1 MLSDA
6 TNPQAFAIS
15 GSEPPAPTY
24 TLYDSNAVAIA
35 SFLGG
40 PIPGTVL
47 MAINYRRLG
56 QARYAALA
64 MLAGLSTITIGV
76 LFHSLF
82 PHSTSIALGVS
93 LGAATWRV
101 AEKLQGPAVGE
112 HVNRGGPLGSGWVG
126 GILGTAFMLFVLALI
141 FLPGIINPKVTV
153 ATNLEIY
160 YSQSATRQDAQ
171 ALGDSLT
178 QVGFTPATKASIFL
192 SKNKN
197 DGTVL
202 SFVLQDGFWDRP
214 GVVWSFENIGRGV
227 APAIGGLPLKVRLI
241 NNKKEVKRE
250 FVIGQATFGKDN
262 VYYLGSATEAEASAL
277 GQSLKSSGY
286 FIDKGFDVFLSKQN
300 GDTTVTF
307 VASRGWDQPAQLA
320 SYNAMVREAA
330 PAIGGLPVQVRVAD
344 TNLEPRNEMAVK

>member
-82 PHSTSIALGVS
+82 PHSTSIAL
-93 LGAATWRV
+93 
-101 AEKLQGPAVGE
+101 
-112 HVNRGGPLGSGWVG
+112 
-126 GILGTAFMLFVLALI
+126 ALI

-197 DGTVL
+197 DGT
-202 SFVLQDGFWDRP
+202 
-214 GVVWSFENIGRGV
+214 
-227 APAIGGLPLKVRLI
+227 
-241 NNKKEVKRE
+241 
-250 FVIGQATFGKDN
+250 
-262 VYYLGSATEAEASAL
+262 
-277 GQSLKSSGY
+277 
-286 FIDKGFDVFLSKQN
+286 
-300 GDTTVTF
+300 
-307 VASRGWDQPAQLA
+307 
-320 SYNAMVREAA
+320 
-330 PAIGGLPVQVRVAD
+330 
-344 TNLEPRNEMAVK
+344 